1 MDDGGDFSF
10 LGQDSFFTTLSCC
23 IAFAELCA
31 SLPELTN
38 KEEKNWIF
46 SFLRGV
52 SDLLVQAF
60 ADNNH
65 KKFQYLILSLTVLSF
80 FSF

>member
-10 LGQDSFFTTLSCC
+10 LGQDTFFTTLSCC
-23 IAFAELCA
+23 IAFAELRA
-31 SLPELTN
+31 PLPELTN
-38 KEEKNWIF
+38 KEEKNLF